1 MSKFFLNILC
11 FGLLI
16 STSNEHVF
24 QLVDNKTWIETEG
37 IAGTSIVFYETETK
51 LKKAIRQLQG
61 SGVYI
66 VNSEIYDVKVNGNS
80 LILFNGL
87 NLVTSEKLEEI
98 NYYYDKEKE
107 ILIRND
113 KRLSVYFEQ
122 PTLYDWINLPNYSG
136 KEIDINKLKKIVI
149 EYNSIYSVNDLE
161 DLLKNKK

>member
-16 STSNEHVF
+16 STSNKDVF
-24 QLVDNKTWIETEG
+24 QLVSNKTWIENEG
-37 IAGTSIVFYETETK
+37 IAGTSIVFYETDTK

-66 VNSEIYDVKVNGNS
+66 VNSEIYDVKVNGNK
-80 LILFNGL
+80 LVLFDGL

-98 NYYYDKEKE
+98 NYYFDKEKE

-113 KRLSVYFEQ
+113 KPLSVYFEQ
-122 PTLYDWINLPNYSG
+122 STLYDWINLPNFTG
-136 KEIDINKLKKIVI
+136 KEIDVNKLKKIAI
-149 EYNSIYSVNDLE
+149 EENKVYSLNDLE
-161 DLLKNKK
+161 ELMKN